1 MFILA
6 DNTYK
11 KIKEL
16 LLMSPKRY
24 SLKPRISLT
33 VVGLLLLNTTMA
45 LAAIPELSL
54 DDSIALALKNNPAIK
69 MAIADQ
75 EKAAWG
81 SKENQG
87 NKLPTL
93 SLAHSDSRSSSG
105 MGAGFNDNFSTS
117 LRLNW
122 PLYTGGR
129 LEGQIRQADLNEDI
143 ASLGVV
149 KAQEQLKLDTTMAY
163 YNVLQGQNLV
173 KVNQQTALNLTE
185 HLKNVQ
191 AQYEVGTIAKADVLR
206 SEVELAN
213 AQQNLTKTQNT
224 YEVAVASFN
233 NITGMPL
240 DNKNIMKDDLGYV
253 KYGMS
258 LEESI
263 QLAKERRPEI
273 TQSQDGIEVAKTG
286 IKIADSGRLPTVALT
301 ANQGISGASFPG
313 ENSNWSIG
321 VSASWNLFDGGITS
335 AKVNAANANADKVKA
350 GDQQLRDGIE
360 LEVRQAYLSMKEAEA
375 RIETSKVAVSKAE
388 EDLKA
393 SKAKYYAGAGTNM
406 DVIDAQVALTQANNN
421 ATQAL
426 YDYNVNKA
434 KLAKAVG
441 LGVK

>member
-1 MFILA
+1 MAL
-6 DNTYK
+6 K
-11 KIKEL
+11 K
-16 LLMSPKRY
+16 Y
-24 SLKPRISLT
+24 SLKPRISLAI
-33 VVGLLLLNTTMA
+33 VGLLLVNTTMV

-54 DDSIALALKNNPAIK
+54 DDSIALALKNNPVVK
-69 MAIADQ
+69 MAIADH

-81 SKENQG
+81 SKESAG

-93 SLAHSDSRSSSG
+93 SLAHSDSRSSNG
-105 MGAGFNDNFSTS
+105 MGTGFNDNFSTS

-149 KAQEQLKLDTTMAY
+149 KAQEQLKLDTTTAY
-163 YNVLQGQNLV
+163 YNVLQGKNMV
-173 KVNQQTALNLTE
+173 KVTKQTVNNLAE

-191 AQYEVGTIAKADVLR
+191 AQYEVGTIAKGDVLR

-213 AQQNLTKTQNT
+213 AQQNLTKAQNT

-233 NITGMPL
+233 NVIGMPL
-240 DNKNIMKDDLGYV
+240 DSENSMKDDLGYV
-253 KYGMS
+253 KYEMS
-258 LEESI
+258 LAESI
-263 QLAKERRPEI
+263 QLAQERRPEI
-273 TQSQDGIEVAKTG
+273 TQSQDGIEVAQTG
-286 IKIADSGRLPTVALT
+286 VTIADSGRLPTVAFT
-301 ANQGISGASFPG
+301 GSQGISGASFPG

-321 VSASWNLFDGGITS
+321 VTASWNVFDGGITN
-335 AKVNAANANADKVKA
+335 AKVSAAKANVEKVKA
-350 GDQQLRDGIE
+350 GDQQLRAGVE

-375 RIETSKVAVSKAE
+375 RIETSKVAISKAE

-393 SKAKYYAGAGTNM
+393 CKAKYYAGAGTNM

-421 ATQAL
+421 TTQAL

-441 LGVK
+441 LGAQ